1 MRLEIT
7 ESAYA
12 DNAAQLLEAMDELQG
27 MGFVML
33 MDDFGAGFSS
43 LSMLRDVPVDM
54 IKLDMRFLSH
64 GATLDRERGILSAI
78 VPMAKSL
85 SLPVIAEGVETA
97 EQAEFLKSIGC
108 DYVQGYHYARP
119 MPQDEFVEVV
129 ARSGYTARSLVSEGG
144 R

>member
-1 MRLEIT
+1 M
-7 ESAYA
+7 
-12 DNAAQLLEAMDELQG
+12 
-27 MGFVML
+27 
-33 MDDFGAGFSS
+33 
-43 LSMLRDVPVDM
+43 
-54 IKLDMRFLSH
+54 
-64 GATLDRERGILSAI
+64 
-78 VPMAKSL
+78 PMAKSL